1 MNADRPCVR
10 VPGGVR
16 RAASADE
23 SLMKITCEPVGRLRS
38 TRQQRAGGVGG
49 SVGAA
54 LDGDRPIFDHVRDG
68 DRGVICRAPG
78 GERPE
83 GT

>member
-1 MNADRPCVR
+1 MNPDRPCVR

-16 RAASADE
+16 RAVSADE
-23 SLMKITCEPVGRLRS
+23 SLMITYEPVGRLRS
-38 TRQQRAGGVGG
+38 TRQPQARGVGG

-54 LDGDRPIFDHVRDG
+54 LDGDRPIPDHVRDG
-68 DRGVICRAPG
+68 DSGVICRAPG